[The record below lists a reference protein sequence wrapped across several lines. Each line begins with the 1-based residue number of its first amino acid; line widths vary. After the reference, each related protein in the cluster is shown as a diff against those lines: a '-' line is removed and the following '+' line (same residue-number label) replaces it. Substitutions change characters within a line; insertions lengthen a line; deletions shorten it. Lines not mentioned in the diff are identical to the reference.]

1 MPQELNQKQTNPM
14 QTVTLIDR
22 CALCVTGVNDVVRFE
37 EESILLDTVQ
47 GLLEV
52 DGTELRIAKLDP
64 EKKEIR
70 LNGTVSALFY
80 TEGSA
85 KKRGLFRR

>member
-1 MPQELNQKQTNPM
+1 MPQESNPKQTNPT
-14 QTVTLIDR
+14 QTITLQDR
-22 CALCVTGVNDVVRFE
+22 RDLCVTGVNDVVRFE

-52 DGTELRIAKLDP
+52 DGAELRIAKLDP

-70 LNGTVSALFY
+70 LHGTVSALFY
-80 TEGSA
+80 TEGSV
-85 KKRGLFRR
+85 KKRGLLRR